1 MRQLSSPPTLHS
13 EHGTVDSASKDAGA
27 SAAASW
33 LCLVVIAGLRSFL
46 FCPNLAAGHACFGI
60 SGAAASRFVAM
71 RLRASTAVETSR
83 NDQFDGKT
91 SGHIK
96 GLENARQ
103 PSPLPVFLTV
113 FAVVGA
119 QLVIGFVGCV
129 VLGAWNEEA

>member
-1 MRQLSSPPTLHS
+1 MKTLSGPPTLHS
-13 EHGTVDSASKDAGA
+13 ELGTVESACIKMGGVEIESEGFLVDSASKDAGA

-33 LCLVVIAGLRSFL
+33 LYIVV
-46 FCPNLAAGHACFGI
+46 LA
-60 SGAAASRFVAM
+60 
-71 RLRASTAVETSR
+71 
-83 NDQFDGKT
+83 GKT

-103 PSPLPVFLTV
+103 PSPLPVFLTG

-129 VLGAWNEEA
+129 VLGAWN